1 MAGSRLISLEQE
13 KKQIEAALIGELA
26 QRAVRQGVVDNPA
39 EVVVR
44 DILPLTDL
52 GSSTTGATSETA
64 ANGGYRSEDWS
75 VDLSTYQKGSSTAS
89 SSGAYNTVVNCNM
102 NKEKVVG
109 FLGVQ
114 QEDQRNVV
122 AIKWSLGS
130 GAKIKD
136 IWQIG
141 HVPENGTMYAEN
153 PIIYNSTNVAK
164 VEYYINSV
172 GQVRLIL
179 LGKTAEA
186 KGDTILG
193 AE

>member
-1 MAGSRLISLEQE
+1 MAGSRLTSMDAE
-13 KKQIEAALIGELA
+13 KKQIEAALMGELA

-52 GSSTTGATSETA
+52 GGATTGSSSETEA
-64 ANGGYRSEDWS
+64 TGGYRSEDWS
-75 VDLSTYQKGSSTAS
+75 VNLTTYARGSSTAS
-89 SSGAYNTVVNCNM
+89 AAGAYNTVINCNM

-109 FLGVQ
+109 FMGVQ

-122 AIKWSLGS
+122 AIRWSLGS

-136 IWQIG
+136 IWQVG
-141 HVPENGTMYAEN
+141 HVAENGVMYAEN

-164 VEYYINSV
+164 VEYYVNSLTS
-172 GQVRLIL
+172 VRMIL

>member
-1 MAGSRLISLEQE
+1 MAGSRLLATDGE
-13 KKQIEAALIGELA
+13 KKSIEMALIGELA
-26 QRAVRQGVVDNPA
+26 QRAARQGVVDNPA
-39 EVVVR
+39 EVVIR

-52 GSSTTGATSETA
+52 GSGTTGATSAT
-64 ANGGYRSEDWS
+64 GGYRTEDWS
-75 VDLSTYQKGSSTAS
+75 VNLSTYQRDASTAS
-89 SSGAYNTVVNCNM
+89 SAGAYNEVVNCNM
-102 NKEKVVG
+102 NKEKVMG
-109 FLGVQ
+109 FMGVQ
-114 QEDQRNVV
+114 QEDVRNVV
-122 AIKWSLGS
+122 AIRWSLGS

-141 HVPENGTMYAEN
+141 HVAENGVMYAEN

-164 VEYYINSV
+164 IEYYINSRTS
-172 GQVRLIL
+172 VRLIL

>member
-1 MAGSRLISLEQE
+1 MAGSRLVSMDQE
-13 KKQIEAALIGELA
+13 RKQIEAALIGELS

-52 GSSTTGATSETA
+52 GSGTTGATSAT
-64 ANGGYRSEDWS
+64 GGYRSEDWS
-75 VDLSTYQKGSSTAS
+75 VNLTTYQRDASTAS
-89 SSGAYNTVVNCNM
+89 SAGAYNEVVNCNL

-109 FLGVQ
+109 FMGVQ

-122 AIKWSLGS
+122 AIRWSLGS

-136 IWQIG
+136 IWQVG
-141 HVPENGTMYAEN
+141 HVAEGGVMYAEN

-164 VEYYINSV
+164 VEYYINSRT
-172 GQVRLIL
+172 QVRMIL

>member
-1 MAGSRLISLEQE
+1 MAGSRLLAMDSE
-13 KKQIEAALIGELA
+13 KKTIESALIGELS
-26 QRAVRQGVVDNPA
+26 QRAVRQGVVDTSS

-52 GSSTTGATSETA
+52 GGTSTGSTSAT
-64 ANGGYRSEDWS
+64 GGYRTEDWS
-75 VDLSTYQKGSSTAS
+75 VNLSSVQRNASTAS
-89 SSGAYNTVVNCNM
+89 SAGAYNEVVNCNM
-102 NKEKVVG
+102 NKEKVIGFVG
-109 FLGVQ
+109 IQ

-122 AIKWSLGS
+122 AIRWSLGS

-136 IWQIG
+136 IWQVG
-141 HVPENGTMYAEN
+141 HVAEGGVMYAEN

-164 VEYYINSV
+164 VEYYINSRTS
-172 GQVRLIL
+172 VRMIL

>member
-1 MAGSRLISLEQE
+1 MLAIDSE
-13 KKQIEAALIGELA
+13 KKQIESALIGELA

-44 DILPLTDL
+44 DILPLSDL
-52 GSSTTGATSETA
+52 GSGTTGATSATA
-64 ANGGYRSEDWS
+64 GYRTDDWS
-75 VDLSTYQKGSSTAS
+75 VNLTSVQQDNSTAS
-89 SSGAYNTVVNCNM
+89 AANAYNTVINCNM

-109 FLGVQ
+109 FMGVQ

-164 VEYYINSV
+164 VEYYPQSRT
-172 GQVRLIL
+172 QVRLIL

>member
-1 MAGSRLISLEQE
+1 MAGSRLVSLAQE
-13 KKQIEAALIGELA
+13 KKQIEGALIGELA

-44 DILPLTDL
+44 DLLPLTDL
-52 GSSTTGATSETA
+52 GGATTGSTSETA
-64 ANGGYRSEDWS
+64 ATGGYRSEDWS
-75 VDLSTYQKGSSTAS
+75 VNLTTYARGSSTAS
-89 SSGAYNTVVNCNM
+89 VAGAYNTVINCNM

-109 FLGVQ
+109 FMGVQ

-122 AIKWSLGS
+122 AIRWSLGS

-136 IWQIG
+136 IWQVG
-141 HVPENGTMYAEN
+141 HVEEGGVMYAEN

-164 VEYYINSV
+164 VEYYVNSLTS
-172 GQVRLIL
+172 VRMIL
-179 LGKTAEA
+179 LGKAAEA

>member
-1 MAGSRLISLEQE
+1 MAGSRLLSTESE
-13 KKQIEAALIGELA
+13 KKAIESALVNELGL
-26 QRAVRQGVVDNPA
+26 RAVRQGVVDNPS

-44 DILPLTDL
+44 DMLPLTDF
-52 GSSTTGATSETA
+52 GSGTTNATSA
-64 ANGGYRSEDWS
+64 SAGYRSEDWS
-75 VDLSTYQKGSSTAS
+75 VNLTTYQQNGSTAS
-89 SSGAYNTVVNCNM
+89 AAGSYNTVINCNM

-109 FLGVQ
+109 FIGVQ

-122 AIKWSLGS
+122 AIRWSLGS

-136 IWQIG
+136 IWQVG
-141 HVPENGTMYAEN
+141 HVPENGVMYAEN
-153 PIIYNSTNVAK
+153 PIVYNSTNVAK
-164 VEYYINSV
+164 VEYYINSTTA
-172 GQVRLIL
+172 VRMIL

>member
-1 MAGSRLISLEQE
+1 MAGSRLVSLAQE

-44 DILPLTDL
+44 DLLPLTDL
-52 GSSTTGATSETA
+52 GGATTGSTSETA
-64 ANGGYRSEDWS
+64 ATGGYRSEDWS
-75 VDLSTYQKGSSTAS
+75 VNLTTYARGSSTAS
-89 SSGAYNTVVNCNM
+89 VAGAYNTVINCNM

-109 FLGVQ
+109 FMGVQ

-122 AIKWSLGS
+122 AIRWSLGS

-136 IWQIG
+136 IWQVG
-141 HVPENGTMYAEN
+141 HVEEGGVMYAEN

-164 VEYYINSV
+164 VEYYVNSLTS
-172 GQVRLIL
+172 VRMIL
-179 LGKTAEA
+179 LGKAAEA

>member
-1 MAGSRLISLEQE
+1 MAGSRMLAIDSE
-13 KKQIEAALIGELA
+13 KKQIESALIGELA

-44 DILPLTDL
+44 DILPLSDL
-52 GSSTTGATSETA
+52 GSGTTGATSATA
-64 ANGGYRSEDWS
+64 GYRTDDWS
-75 VDLSTYQKGSSTAS
+75 VNLTSVQQDNSTAS
-89 SSGAYNTVVNCNM
+89 AANAYNTVINCNM

-109 FLGVQ
+109 FMGVQ

-164 VEYYINSV
+164 VEYYPQSRT
-172 GQVRLIL
+172 QVRLIL

>member
-1 MAGSRLISLEQE
+1 MAGSRMLAIDGE
-13 KKQIEAALIGELA
+13 KKQIESALIGELA

-52 GSSTTGATSETA
+52 GSGTTGATSAT
-64 ANGGYRSEDWS
+64 GGYRSEDWS
-75 VDLSTYQKGSSTAS
+75 INLTSYQQDASTAS
-89 SSGAYNTVVNCNM
+89 SAGAYNTVVNVSL

-109 FLGVQ
+109 FMGIQ

-122 AIKWSLGS
+122 AIRWSLGS

-136 IWQIG
+136 IWQVG
-141 HVPENGTMYAEN
+141 HVVEGGVMYAEN

-164 VEYYINSV
+164 VEYYINSKTA
-172 GQVRLIL
+172 VRLIL

>member
-1 MAGSRLISLEQE
+1 MAGSRLISLDQE
-13 KKQIEAALIGELA
+13 KKVIESALIGELA

-52 GSSTTGATSETA
+52 GSGTTGATSAT
-64 ANGGYRSEDWS
+64 GGYRTEDWS
-75 VDLSTYQKGSSTAS
+75 VNLSSVQQDASTAS
-89 SSGAYNTVVNCNM
+89 SAGAYNTVINVNL

-109 FLGVQ
+109 FVGVQ

-122 AIKWSLGS
+122 AIRWSLGS

-141 HVPENGTMYAEN
+141 HVAENGVMYAEN

-164 VEYYINSV
+164 VEYYINSKT
-172 GQVRLIL
+172 GVRLIL
-179 LGKTAEA
+179 LGKTSEA

>member
-1 MAGSRLISLEQE
+1 MAGSRMLALDGE
-13 KKQIEAALIGELA
+13 KKSIESALIGELG
-26 QRAVRQGVVDNPA
+26 QRAVRQGVVDSPT

-52 GSSTTGATSETA
+52 GSGTTNATSA
-64 ANGGYRSEDWS
+64 SAGYRSEDWS
-75 VDLSTYQKGSSTAS
+75 VNLTTYQQDGSTAS
-89 SSGAYNTVVNCNM
+89 SKGAYNTVVNCNM
-102 NKEKVVG
+102 NKEKVIG
-109 FLGVQ
+109 FMGVQ

-122 AIKWSLGS
+122 AIRWSLGS

-141 HVPENGTMYAEN
+141 HVEEGGTMYAEN

-164 VEYYINSV
+164 VEYYINSTT
-172 GQVRLIL
+172 QVRLIL